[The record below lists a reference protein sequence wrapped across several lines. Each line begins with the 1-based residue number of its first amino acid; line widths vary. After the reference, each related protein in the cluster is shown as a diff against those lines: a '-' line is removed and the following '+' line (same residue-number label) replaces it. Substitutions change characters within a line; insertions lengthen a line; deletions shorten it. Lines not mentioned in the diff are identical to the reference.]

1 MVACGRGLSQS
12 NHNGIM
18 LKRSGTVR
26 ASVVI
31 RVILLV
37 FVDNF
42 GTTDIYEIHCWISFK
57 FIK

>member
-18 LKRSGTVR
+18 LNRSGTVR

-31 RVILLV
+31 GDVLLV
-37 FVDNF
+37 YVDNF
-42 GTTDIYEIHCWISFK
+42 GTTDIYEIHCSKSF
-57 FIK
+57 